1 MKQAAK
7 PPAEDTLLDPRLLRL
22 LDLLYRTR
30 SVTKAAEALG
40 LSQPTLSIWLG
51 QARRRLDDP
60 LFVRTPA
67 GMEPTPRTEALI
79 GTVRAALELLREV
92 VSTRQ
97 AFDPASAERTFRIC
111 MTDASHVTLLPV
123 LLAHLRTVA
132 PRVRLVAARIDE
144 QTAQAL
150 QSGDAD
156 LAIGFVPWLEAGFYQ
171 QTLYP
176 QDWVCV
182 AHPRHPSIG
191 KTLTLRRY
199 AEQGHVGIV
208 GGTGAAILAEA
219 VARARVSRQVMLELP
234 GFLGLAPIVASTDLI
249 ATVPRHIGE
258 TLAAANG
265 LTVCE
270 CPFSIPTFTVKQHWH
285 ARLHHDAANQWLRG
299 VCQQLFQSDAV
310 RRGERAS
317 ARGIRKDR
325 TRARRPPADPP
336 GTL

>member
-1 MKQAAK
+1 MKTAAR
-7 PPAEDTLLDPRLLRL
+7 PPADDTLLDPRLLRL

-30 SVTKAAEALG
+30 SVTKAADALG

-60 LFVRTPA
+60 LFVRTSA
-67 GMEPTPRTEALI
+67 RMEPTPRTVALI
-79 GTVRAALELLREV
+79 GTVRAVLELLREV

-97 AFDPASAERTFRIC
+97 AFDPSSAERTFRIC
-111 MTDASHVTLLPV
+111 MTDASHVTLLPT

-132 PRVRLVAARIDE
+132 PSVRLVAARIDE

-176 QDWVCV
+176 QDWVCL
-182 AHPRHPSIG
+182 AHPGG

-219 VARARVSRQVMLELP
+219 VGRARITRQVMLELP
-234 GFLGLAPIVASTDLI
+234 GFLGLAPIIGSTDLI
-249 ATVPRHIGE
+249 ATLPRHIGE

-265 LTVCE
+265 LTVHE
-270 CPFSIPTFTVKQHWH
+270 CPFPIPSFTVKQHWH
-285 ARLHHDAANQWLRG
+285 ARFHHDAANQWLRG
-299 VCQQLFQSDAV
+299 VCQQLFQSNKV
-310 RRGERAS
+310 RRGERS
-317 ARGIRKDR
+317 SPGNVRKAGTR
-325 TRARRPPADPP
+325 TRPLPAGTP
-336 GTL
+336 GRS